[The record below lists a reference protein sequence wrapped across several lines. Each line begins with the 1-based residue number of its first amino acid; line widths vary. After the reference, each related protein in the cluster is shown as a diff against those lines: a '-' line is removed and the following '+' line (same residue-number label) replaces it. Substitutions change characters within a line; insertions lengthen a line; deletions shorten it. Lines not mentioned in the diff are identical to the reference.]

1 MLERVVDEQVLFML
15 MWLDVLTGSQH
26 YRHLFVRGMTG
37 MGKQRVQLDQ

>member
-1 MLERVVDEQVLFML
+1 MLERVVDEQVLFVGV
-15 MWLDVLTGSQH
+15 WLDILAGSQH